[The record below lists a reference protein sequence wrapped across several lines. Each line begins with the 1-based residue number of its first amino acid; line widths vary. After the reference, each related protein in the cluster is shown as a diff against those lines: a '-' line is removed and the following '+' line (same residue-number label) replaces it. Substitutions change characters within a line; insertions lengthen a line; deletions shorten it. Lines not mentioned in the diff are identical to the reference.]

1 MTQRWPSPPRGRE
14 VQRHRAAKC
23 AVLFRERAIAPRFDV
38 DRVEHEIGV
47 VREVSQLKFADEML
61 SVALLQF
68 PSSRDQPEQ
77 YGSSVNVT
85 TAEPPDR
92 TEDFVGEVECDSV
105 RKSKRDHWTAIRPAK
120 MEPPETDENPPDFG
134 QHCHFIETPDGAK
147 VKQCC
152 AEPAAR
158 KG

>member
-1 MTQRWPSPPRGRE
+1 MQS
-14 VQRHRAAKC
+14 
-23 AVLFRERAIAPRFDV
+23 LFRERAIAPRFDV

-77 YGSSVNVT
+77 YGGSVNVT

-92 TEDFVGEVECDSV
+92 AEDFVGEVDCDSV
-105 RKSKRDHWTAIRPAK
+105 
-120 MEPPETDENPPDFG
+120 
-134 QHCHFIETPDGAK
+134 
-147 VKQCC
+147 
-152 AEPAAR
+152 AEI
-158 KG
+158 